1 MKAAMTTARNLVLF
15 VFGIS
20 ALHSFGQ
27 CTNNNTLTG
36 AAVTPNCPG
45 STNIPCVQGGQYAL
59 INVVNGNT
67 YTFSTCGATWDTQI
81 TLYNNAGGG
90 SIGYN
95 DDACGLQST
104 VTWTATFTGQ
114 LRVLVDEYN
123 CANNTICS
131 PLNITFKAPPT
142 GDCVYTLTLYDSFS
156 DGWGTS
162 NVGISINAG
171 TYQYYTLPAGLPS
184 TFVQFGVNIGSTVVL
199 SYNNSGTWQTDNS
212 YILTLGGS
220 SLFNSGSPPAAGVT
234 YAATVTCVPPPP
246 PQEDCLGAMT
256 ICSNVSISNN
266 TNNTGNVADINIS
279 NSGCLD
285 IVEFQGTWYIFSP
298 SAGGN
303 LGFTI
308 APLGPDDYD
317 WAVWGPY
324 PPGTVPSMICPPAG
338 PPIRCAASSGP
349 ATFNSTGS
357 YATGMGHATYSPPA
371 FASTAVSYGIPA
383 TLDICPL
390 IPPQYC
396 GWVPGMQVTVG
407 QVYLMYISNWSQSSM
422 GFNLNWNLQNGASLD
437 CTLLPVELLSFD
449 ARATGEAVELTWS
462 TGSEVNSDRF
472 VLERSRDGYAFAPI
486 AEVEAVG
493 TSAQT
498 THYGHMDGTPY
509 AGHNY
514 YRLRQVDHDGTS
526 THSLLRSA
534 YVAHAG
540 SDVLLVPNPGSG
552 RVDVLLRDPISQ
564 GELLLLDATGRAV
577 LRASVG
583 SGRLSF
589 DASALPGGLYGYRVH
604 DADGRIVAHGTWMR
618 E

>member
-1 MKAAMTTARNLVLF
+1 MVRLYTFLSVLVFAAVAH
-15 VFGIS
+15 
-20 ALHSFGQ
+20 AQ
-27 CTNNNTLTG
+27 CTNNNVLTG

-45 STNIPCVQGGQYAL
+45 NTNIPCVQGGQYAL
-59 INVVNGNT
+59 INVVAGNT

-81 TLYNNAGGG
+81 TLFNNAGGG

-114 LRVLVDEYN
+114 LRVLIDLYN
-123 CANNTICS
+123 CLNNTTCS
-131 PLNITFKAPPT
+131 PINITCVAPPA
-142 GDCVYTLTLYDSFS
+142 GDCVYTLTLFDSFS

-162 NVGISINAG
+162 FVGYSING
-171 TYQYYTLPAGLPS
+171 GPFQNYTVPVGVPS
-184 TFVQFGVNIGSTVVL
+184 TFVQFGVNIGDVVVL
-199 SYNNSGTWQTDNS
+199 SYNASGAWQTDNS
-212 YILTLGGS
+212 YILTVGGS
-220 SLFNSGSPPAAGVT
+220 TLFNSGSPPAAGTT

-246 PQEDCLGAMT
+246 PPEDCLGAVT
-256 ICSNVSISNN
+256 ICSNVALSNN
-266 TNNTGNVADINIS
+266 TTNTGNTADININ

-371 FASTAVSYGIPA
+371 FASTAVSYGLPA
-383 TLDICPL
+383 TLDACPL
-390 IPPQYC
+390 FAPQYC

-407 QVYLMYISNWSQSSM
+407 QVYLMYISNWSQSST

-437 CTLLPVELLSFD
+437 CTILPVDLVEFD
-449 ARATGEAVELTWS
+449 ARAAGSGVDLFWS
-462 TGSEVNSDRF
+462 TASEVNNDHFR
-472 VLERSRDGYAFAPI
+472 VERSKDGLVFEAI
-486 AEVEAVG
+486 AEVGAIG
-493 TSAQT
+493 NSMQT
-498 THYGHMDGTPY
+498 THYGHFDAEPY

-514 YRLRQVDHDGTS
+514 YRLRQVDTDGS
-526 THSLLRSA
+526 FMHSAVRAA
-534 YVAHAG
+534 YIAQNGAG
-540 SDVLLVPNPGSG
+540 ARLVPNPGSG
-552 RVDVLLRDPISQ
+552 MVDVLLPSMEAG
-564 GELLLLDATGRAV
+564 GELFLLDATGRAV
-577 LRASVG
+577 LRMATG
-583 SGRLSF
+583 MERTSF
-589 DASALPGGLYGYRVH
+589 DATALPAGLYGFRVH
-604 DADGRIVAHGTWMR
+604 APSGDVLERGTWIR